1 MEGYKVLITTSGI
14 GSRLG
19 DLTTYT
25 NKCLVRVGNKPAISY
40 IIESYPSNTEFIIT
54 LGHYGSHVQQFLEL
68 TYPNHNFK
76 FVNIDKFQGKGSSL
90 GYSLL
95 QTKPYI
101 NSPFIFHASD
111 TIIDNYKAIKPTYNY
126 VLGGHKKDPAQYR
139 TLNLF
144 SNKLIKINEQG
155 ELNYD
160 LSYIG
165 VAGIKDYEVFFT
177 QLKSQLPIYQ
187 ENSSDVHAINKMI
200 SKVNFKSLSVGK
212 NNWYDVGNTT
222 ELALTR
228 KYFQGDI
235 EVLDKQNESI
245 FFFKDFIIKF
255 FYDTTINS
263 NRVKRAKK
271 LHPLVP
277 KIISSTKNF
286 YKYEKA
292 EGKLFSKSVKPNTFL
307 DFLYWA
313 DDLLWVNYSED
324 TLSFKNKCKKF
335 YIDKSKKRISK
346 YLENNI
352 DPQTINGENILP
364 INDLFDKINF
374 EWLCDGISSQFH
386 GDFILDNIIE
396 TQEDFTLID
405 WRQDFGGDL
414 EIGDLYY
421 DLAKL
426 NHNLTVNHGIIEQ
439 NLFSPSPD
447 NCYILCNSTLI
458 ECKKVLHQ
466 FIKDKGYNLNK
477 VELLSSIIWL
487 NMAPLH
493 EYPFNK
499 FLFNFG
505 KYNLHKNLNK

>member
-1 MEGYKVLITTSGI
+1 MEEYKVLITTSGI

-25 NKCLVRVGNKPAISY
+25 NKCLVRVGDKPAISY
-40 IIESYPSNTEFIIT
+40 IIESYPFNTKFVIT
-54 LGHYGSHVQQFLEL
+54 LGHYGTHVKQFLKL
-68 TYPNHNFK
+68 VYPNHHFNFVK
-76 FVNIDKFQGKGSSL
+76 VDKFQGKGSSL
-90 GYSLL
+90 GYSIL
-95 QTKPYI
+95 QAKKHLQC
-101 NSPFIFHASD
+101 PFIFHASD
-111 TIIDNYKAIKPTYNY
+111 TILTNEDNIPIPNNNWCAGAYKEETS
-126 VLGGHKKDPAQYR
+126 QYR
-139 TLNLF
+139 TLRVNN
-144 SNKLIKINEQG
+144 NKVTFINEKG
-155 ELNYD
+155 EINYD
-160 LSYIG
+160 YPYIG
-165 VAGIKDYEVFFT
+165 LCGIKDYKLFWKCLE
-177 QLKSQLPIYQ
+177 QIPNDYSL
-187 ENSSDVHAINKMI
+187 SDVHVVNEMIKFTDFEFKSINKWLDI
-200 SKVNFKSLSVGK
+200 
-212 NNWYDVGNTT
+212 GNTT
-222 ELALTR
+222 ELSKTR
-228 KYFQGDI
+228 KYFGSSI

-255 FYDTTINS
+255 FYDTTINN

-271 LHPLVP
+271 LYPLVP

-292 EGKLFSKSVKPNTFL
+292 EGKLFSKSVKPNIFL

>member
-1 MEGYKVLITTSGI
+1 MGEYKVIITTSGI

-40 IIESYPSNTEFIIT
+40 IIESYPSNVEFIIT
-54 LGHYGSHVQQFLEL
+54 LGHYGSHVKQFLEL
-68 TYPNHNFK
+68 TYPDHNFK

-111 TIIDNYKAIKPTYNY
+111 TIIDNYKIIKPTYNY
-126 VLGGHKKDPAQYR
+126 VLGGYKKNTAQYR
-139 TLNLF
+139 TLNM
-144 SNKLIKINEQG
+144 SSDKLIKINEQG

-165 VAGIKDYEVFFT
+165 VTGIKNYNLFFT
-177 QLKSQLPIYQ
+177 QLESQLPIYQ

-200 SKVNFKSLSVGK
+200 SEIGFKSLSVGK

-222 ELALTR
+222 ELTFTR
-228 KYFQGDI
+228 KFFQGDI

-245 FFFKDFIIKF
+245 FFFNDFIIKF
-255 FYDTTINS
+255 FYDTIVNN

-271 LHPLVP
+271 LYPLVP
-277 KIISSTKNF
+277 KVINSTENF
-286 YKYEKA
+286 YKYKKV
-292 EGKLFSKSVKPNTFL
+292 EGKLFSKSVKPSTFL
-307 DFLYWA
+307 NFLYWA
-313 DDLLWVNYSED
+313 NDSLWINHPED
-324 TLSFKNKCKKF
+324 TLNFKNKCKKF
-335 YIDKSKKRISK
+335 YIDKSRKRINK
-346 YLENNI
+346 YLENSI

-374 EWLCDGISSQFH
+374 KWLCDGISSQFH

-396 TQEDFTLID
+396 TKEGFTLID

-426 NHNLTVNHGIIEQ
+426 NHNLTVNHGIIDQ
-439 NLFSPSPD
+439 NLFSHSPD
-447 NCYILCNSTLI
+447 NCYILCNSTLM
-458 ECKKVLHQ
+458 ECKKILHK

-477 VELLSSIIWL
+477 VELLTSIIWL

>member
-1 MEGYKVLITTSGI
+1 MVDYKVLITTSGI

-40 IIESYPSNTEFIIT
+40 IIESYPLNTKFIIT
-54 LGHYGSHVQQFLEL
+54 LGHYGSHVKQFLKL
-68 TYPNHNFK
+68 TYPNLNFS
-76 FVNIDKFQGKGSSL
+76 FVNVDKFQGEGSSL

-95 QTKPYI
+95 KAKSKI

-111 TIIDNYKAIKPTYNY
+111 TIIKDYKITEPTFNY
-126 VLGGHKKDPAQYR
+126 VLGAYKKDPAQYR

-144 SNKLIKINEQG
+144 SNKLVKINEQG
-155 ELNYD
+155 ELNHD

-165 VAGIKDYEVFFT
+165 VAGINNYKLFFSK
-177 QLKSQLPIYQ
+177 LKKQIQ
-187 ENSSDVHAINKMI
+187 IQKENTSDVHAINKMV
-200 SKVNFKSLSVGK
+200 SEVNFKTLDIK
-212 NNWYDVGNTT
+212 EKNWYDVGNTT
-222 ELALTR
+222 ELAITR
-228 KYFQGDI
+228 KFFQGDI
-235 EVLDKQNESI
+235 EVLDKKNESI
-245 FFFKDFIIKF
+245 FFFKDFIVKF

-271 LHPLVP
+271 LYPLVP
-277 KIISSTKNF
+277 QIINSTRNF
-286 YKYEKA
+286 YKYKKA
-292 EGKLFSKSVKPNTFL
+292 KGKLFSKSVKPKSFKH
-307 DFLYWA
+307 
-313 DDLLWVNYSED
+313 LLNFSENKLWKNSLED
-324 TLSFKNKCKKF
+324 KLSFKNKCKKF
-335 YIDKSKKRISK
+335 YIDKSKFRISQ
-346 YLENNI
+346 YLKNNI
-352 DPQTINGENILP
+352 DPKTINKETILP
-364 INDLFDKINF
+364 INDLFNQIDF
-374 EWLCDGISSQFH
+374 DWLCDGIPSQFH

-396 TQEDFTLID
+396 TSDSFMLID

-414 EIGDLYY
+414 KIGDLYY

-426 NHNLTVNHGIIEQ
+426 NHNLTVNHSIVEQ
-439 NLFSPSPD
+439 NLFSSSPD

-458 ECKKVLHQ
+458 ECKKILHK
-466 FIKDKGYNLNK
+466 FIKNKGYDLNK